1 MKQNILFLIVV
12 LTITGAITAAF
23 GLRNNNSLDLLR
35 SPPKSADLN
44 PVQANPFPE
53 VAASAG
59 AAPSVNDYV
68 TANPGAV
75 SPQVPSTIP
84 STTAVPPSPE
94 VSSPAVAPA
103 PAVPAPLSN
112 GTGFEPPQFQ
122 AAVHPSNFGERYAQ
136 DAQGQPANNDWII
149 VLHET
154 VGSGMSAVNTFQTPH
169 PNDADQVSYHALIW
183 ADGTVVYLVPP
194 EKRAFG
200 AGNSIFEGDRGA
212 ETVRTNPNLPPS
224 VNNFA
229 YHISLETP
237 PDGRESKNA
246 VHSGYTQKQYKSLA
260 WLVARTGVTDNRI
273 TTHRDVDRSGN
284 RADPRSFDN
293 LTFESMLSLYR

>member
-23 GLRNNNSLDLLR
+23 GLRNNDSLDLLR
-35 SPPKSADLN
+35 SPPKAVD
-44 PVQANPFPE
+44 PPPAEANPFPE

-68 TANPGAV
+68 TANPGVV
-75 SPQVPSTIP
+75 SPQVPST
-84 STTAVPPSPE
+84 TAVP
-94 VSSPAVAPA
+94 SPALAPA
-103 PAVPAPLSN
+103 PAEPSPAAPAPPSN
-112 GTGFEPPQFQ
+112 GTGYQPPQFQ
-122 AAVHPSNFGERYAQ
+122 AAVHPTNFGERYAQ
-136 DAQGQPANNDWII
+136 DALGQPASNDWII

-200 AGNSIFEGDRGA
+200 AGNSVFEGDRGT

-237 PDGRESKNA
+237 PDGRESKN
-246 VHSGYTQKQYKSLA
+246 VGHSGYTQAQYKSLA
-260 WLVARTGVTDNRI
+260 WLVARTGVPENRI
-273 TTHRDVDRSGN
+273 TTHREVDRSGN

-293 LTFESMLSLYR
+293 FSFQSMLRLYR